1 MHVMDNNQVKIL
13 LQRYRLGLCSAE
25 EIEAIEQW
33 YNDLV
38 NNSSI
43 EVPAGEITQLD
54 EEIKAV
60 VFEVVKNEKEQLTP
74 VNKKINYLR
83 YAAAILTLVSVGALL
98 FFLLPRKNL
107 DDNMSNRAVA
117 AIDALPGGDKAI
129 LTLGSGTKI
138 SLDSAKNGFLAEQG
152 ATSVLKIGP
161 GQIAYSSNA
170 GGQEPALSNTITTP
184 KAGQYSIILPDGTKV
199 WLNASSSLQ
208 FPSKFDGQQRK
219 VTLTGEGYF
228 EVQHD
233 NQKPFIVQAN
243 TTEIHDLGTAFNIN
257 AYNDEP
263 TLQVTLV
270 EGSANVKTGVAE
282 LILEPGT
289 AAIVKNNQVSK
300 ETADVAT
307 ALAWKN
313 GVFQFNKATLESVM
327 RQIARWYDLDI
338 EYRATSNQLFSGSI
352 YRNSKA
358 SEIFK
363 ILEENDSNI
372 HFTINEK
379 KIIVHK

>member
-1 MHVMDNNQVKIL
+1 MDNNQVKIL
-13 LQRYRLGLCSAE
+13 LQRYRLGLCTEE
-25 EIEAIEQW
+25 EIGAIEQW

-38 NNSSI
+38 NNNDVKLPSR
-43 EVPAGEITQLD
+43 ELAQLD

-60 VFEVVKNEKEQLTP
+60 VFEAVKNEKEQLTP

-83 YAAAILTLVSVGALL
+83 YAAAILALASIGALL

-129 LTLGSGTKI
+129 LTLGNGTTI

-152 ATSVLKIGP
+152 ATNILKVNT
-161 GQIAYSSNA
+161 GQIAYSANA
-170 GGQEPALSNTITTP
+170 GDQEPALSNTVTTP

-208 FPSKFDGQQRK
+208 FPSKFDGLQRR

-233 NQKPFIVQAN
+233 DQKPFIVQAN

-289 AAIVKNNQVSK
+289 AATVKNNQMSK
-300 ETADVAT
+300 ETADVTT

-313 GVFQFNKATLESVM
+313 GIFQFNKASLESVM

-338 EYRATSNQLFSGSI
+338 EYQATSNQLFSGSI

-363 ILEENDSNI
+363 ILEENDNNI